1 MLSGSAIQTRMYFIW
16 MPLYPADS
24 IELMRSI
31 LGERAQMH
39 CTGLGKAMLANMGE
53 REISDYL
60 EHHKLEA
67 FTENSIID
75 KKQFREE
82 LLRTK
87 QRGYAL
93 DDMEQN
99 LVLSALQCLSL
110 IELKMSMLRL
120 V

>member
-1 MLSGSAIQTRMYFIW
+1 
-16 MPLYPADS
+16 
-24 IELMRSI
+24 
-31 LGERAQMH
+31 MH

-93 DDMEQN
+93 DDMEHEFGIKCIAMPVFDRTKN
-99 LVLSALQCLSL
+99 VHAAISISGMANHFTDANIAEWAMLLKKYIRK
-110 IELKMSMLRL
+110 IESRL
-120 V
+120 